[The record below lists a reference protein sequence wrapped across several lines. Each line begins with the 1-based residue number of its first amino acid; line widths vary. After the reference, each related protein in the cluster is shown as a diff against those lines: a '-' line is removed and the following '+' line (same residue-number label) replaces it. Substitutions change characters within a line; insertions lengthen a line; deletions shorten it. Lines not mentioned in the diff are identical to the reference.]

1 MPFLEIMQEYFRGER
16 AEALY
21 FILPVGL
28 ASLTFAAVVFR
39 TQRDGFMW
47 GVGTPFVVLG
57 LLLVVV
63 GASVGFRTPAQLE
76 GLTSLYGSDTAAFLA
91 QELPRMEKVDR
102 AWPIY
107 LGTWV
112 SFLVLGAGLRFGLHA
127 DWAQGLGIAL
137 AFFGG
142 VGLMIDGFAER
153 RARPYMA
160 ALEQLKVQG
169 AAAPP

>member
-16 AEALY
+16 TEALW

-28 ASLTFAAVVFR
+28 ASLAFAAVVFR

-63 GASVGFRTPAQLE
+63 GASVGLRTPAQVE
-76 GLTSLYGSDTAAFLA
+76 ALTSLYNSDAAAFVA
-91 QELPRMEKVDR
+91 RELPRMEQVNR

-112 SFLVLGAGLRFGLHA
+112 TFLVLGAGLRFGLHA

-153 RARPYMA
+153 RARPYTA
-160 ALEQLKVQG
+160 ALEQLKAQ
-169 AAAPP
+169 APAAPP

>member
-16 AEALY
+16 AEALW
-21 FILPVGL
+21 FIVPVGV
-28 ASLTFAAVVFR
+28 ASLAFATVVFR

-57 LLLVVV
+57 LVMLVV
-63 GASVGFRTPAQLE
+63 GMSVGLRTAGQVD
-76 GLTSLYGSDTAAFLA
+76 GLTTLYQRDVAGLVA
-91 QELPRMEKVDR
+91 QELPRMEQVNR

-112 SFLVLGAGLRFGLHA
+112 TFLVLGVGLRFGLHA

-153 RARPYMA
+153 RARPYTA
-160 ALEQLKVQG
+160 ALEQLKAQP
-169 AAAPP
+169 AASPQ

>member
-21 FILPVGL
+21 FIVPLGV
-28 ASLTFAAVVFR
+28 ASLAFAAVVFR

-57 LLLVVV
+57 LVLLVVGGAV
-63 GASVGFRTPAQLE
+63 GLRTSGQVE
-76 GLTSLYGSDTAAFLA
+76 GLTALYGQDVAAFVA
-91 QELPRMEKVDR
+91 QELPRMEQVNR
-102 AWPIY
+102 AWPMY

-112 SFLVLGAGLRFGLHA
+112 TFMVVGAGLRFGLHA

-153 RARPYMA
+153 RARPYTA
-160 ALEQLKVQG
+160 ALEQLKAQSS
-169 AAAPP
+169 ADAP

>member
-16 AEALY
+16 AEALW
-21 FILPVGL
+21 FIVPVGL

-47 GVGTPFVVLG
+47 GVGAPFVVLG
-57 LLLVVV
+57 LALLVV
-63 GASVGFRTPAQLE
+63 GASVGLRTPGQVE
-76 GLTSLYGSDTAAFLA
+76 GLTALYQRDVAAFVA
-91 QELPRMEKVDR
+91 QELPRMEQVNR
-102 AWPIY
+102 AWPVY

-112 SFLVLGAGLRFGLHA
+112 TFMALGLGLRFGLHA

-153 RARPYMA
+153 RARPYTA
-160 ALEQLKVQG
+160 ALEQLRAQSG
-169 AAAPP
+169 S

>member
-16 AEALY
+16 AEALW
-21 FILPVGL
+21 FIVPMGL
-28 ASLTFAAVVFR
+28 ASLAFATVVFR

-47 GVGTPFVVLG
+47 GVGTPFAVLG
-57 LLLVVV
+57 LMLLVV
-63 GASVGFRTPAQLE
+63 GASVGLRAPGQLQA
-76 GLTSLYGSDTAAFLA
+76 LTGSYEQDVAAFVA
-91 QELPRMEKVDR
+91 AELPRMEQVNR
-102 AWPIY
+102 AWPVY

-112 SFLVLGAGLRFGLHA
+112 TFLVVGIGLRFGLHA

-153 RARPYMA
+153 RARPYTA
-160 ALEQLKVQG
+160 ALEQLQADAKAG
-169 AAAPP
+169 GS

>member
-16 AEALY
+16 AEALW
-21 FILPVGL
+21 FIAPVGL
-28 ASLTFAAVVFR
+28 ASLGLAAVVFR

-57 LLLVVV
+57 LALLVV
-63 GASVGFRTPAQLE
+63 GTSVGLRTPGQVE
-76 GLTSLYGSDTAAFLA
+76 ELTALYQRDVVAFVA
-91 QELPRMEKVDR
+91 QELPRMEQVNR
-102 AWPIY
+102 AWPVY

-112 SFLVLGAGLRFGLHA
+112 TFMVLGLGLRFGLHA

-153 RARPYMA
+153 RARPYTT
-160 ALEQLKVQG
+160 ALEQLRTPG
-169 AAAPP
+169 PAASQ

>member
-16 AEALY
+16 AEALW

-47 GVGTPFVVLG
+47 GVGTPFVVMG
-57 LLLVVV
+57 LLMLVV
-63 GASVGFRTPAQLE
+63 GATVGFRTPAQVE
-76 GLTSLYGSDTAAFLA
+76 GLTTLYQSDVTGFLA
-91 QELPRMEKVDR
+91 QELPRMGAVNR
-102 AWPIY
+102 AWPVY
-107 LGTWV
+107 LGTYV
-112 SFLVLGAGLRFGLHA
+112 GFVVVGVALRFGLQS
-127 DWAQGLGIAL
+127 DWAQGLGMAL

-153 RARPYMA
+153 RARPYTA
-160 ALEQLKVQG
+160 ALEQLNVQT
-169 AAAPP
+169 AAR